1 MYRMTPLVH
10 YCQLFF
16 FFLCFPFFQFCVY
29 NFLFLIFLFCYTKLL
44 CGGCFTFFM
53 WTNRIR
59 IVEQLHFTM
68 SAALQLNLMF
78 MAFPFVNHYFIL
90 IVLFFFIFIYK
101 MHCNWFDWENRQEI
115 YIYTTFFLD
124 IFLNIKIEIRLQ
136 FTQNLLGWVL
146 S

>member
-1 MYRMTPLVH
+1 MLTFEIMTLCTEWHRLYIIVN
-10 YCQLFF
+10 FF
-16 FFLCFPFFQFCVY
+16 FFFYVSLFQFCVY
-29 NFLFLIFLFCYTKLL
+29 NFLFLIFLFIIFFLCFTKLL

-90 IVLFFFIFIYK
+90 IVFLFYIYK
-101 MHCNWFDWENRQEI
+101 MHCNWFDWEIAQKIKRKKNS
-115 YIYTTFFLD
+115 FK
-124 IFLNIKIEIRLQ
+124 IFLEYKNRD
-136 FTQNLLGWVL
+136 
-146 S
+146 

>member
-1 MYRMTPLVH
+1 MLTFEIMTLCTEWHRLYIIVNF
-10 YCQLFF
+10 FF

-90 IVLFFFIFIYK
+90 IVLFFLFSSIKCIVIGLTGKIAKKY
-101 MHCNWFDWENRQEI
+101 I
-115 YIYTTFFLD
+115 YIYHLLLRHFLEYKNRD
-124 IFLNIKIEIRLQ
+124 
-136 FTQNLLGWVL
+136 
-146 S
+146 